1 MGYVKE
7 SLGETNKVGF
17 LPLPFRVYPLS
28 LKKQIAGVSTL
39 VSSNVSLLFILKM
52 TLTHKFDKKTSY
64 LAFN

>member
-1 MGYVKE
+1 MGYVNE

-17 LPLPFRVYPLS
+17 LPLPFRVYSLS

-52 TLTHKFDKKTSY
+52 TLTHKFDKKNFVY
-64 LAFN
+64 GL